1 MAIAELLG
9 SFRIAHVRPQEE
21 TSLDIA
27 LKKVAALVPD
37 GQWRKAE
44 YYPYSLKL
52 PDLMFGIN
60 GKLYPCARDY
70 VHPEMPLDVE

>member
-27 LKKVAALVPD
+27 LKKVAALVPYR
-37 GQWRKAE
+37 Q
-44 YYPYSLKL
+44 L
-52 PDLMFGIN
+52 P
-60 GKLYPCARDY
+60 KT
-70 VHPEMPLDVE
+70 E